1 MVTEKQKENLKR
13 CSPQEAREYGKKG
26 GKKRAENI
34 KKRKCLKEELL
45 ALLSIEQQNGKT
57 IQENW
62 VIALAKNLLRGDV
75 RTSVFVRDTIGEKPT
90 ELVEL
95 DTPLNRVEI
104 AFVDKSVPDTATDS
118 DPKIVGGNSP
128 IVGDKNAR

>member
-1 MVTEKQKENLKR
+1 MITKKQKEDLKR
-13 CSPQEAREYGKKG
+13 GSQQEAREYGKKG

-62 VIALAKNLLRGDV
+62 AIALAKNLLRGDV

-95 DTPLNRVEI
+95 DGKGLTGIKVK
-104 AFVDKSVPDTATDS
+104 FVDKSKRSKTET
-118 DPKIVGGNSP
+118 DPKIT
-128 IVGDKNAR
+128 GDYTPPHNI

>member
-1 MVTEKQKENLKR
+1 MVTEKQRENLKR

-62 VIALAKNLLRGDV
+62 AIALAKNLLRGDV

-95 DTPLNRVEI
+95 DGKGLTGIKVK
-104 AFVDKSVPDTATDS
+104 FVDKSKRSKTET
-118 DPKIVGGNSP
+118 DPKIT
-128 IVGDKNAR
+128 GDYTPPHNT

>member
-13 CSPQEAREYGKKG
+13 CSPQEAREYWKKG

-62 VIALAKNLLRGDV
+62 AIALAKNLLRGDV

-95 DTPLNRVEI
+95 DGKGLTGIKVK
-104 AFVDKSVPDTATDS
+104 FVDKSKRSKTET
-118 DPKIVGGNSP
+118 DPKIT
-128 IVGDKNAR
+128 GDYTPPHNI

>member
-1 MVTEKQKENLKR
+1 MVTEKQRENLKR

-62 VIALAKNLLRGDV
+62 AIALAKNLLRGDV

-95 DTPLNRVEI
+95 DGKGLTGIKVK
-104 AFVDKSVPDTATDS
+104 FVDKSKRSKTET
-118 DPKIVGGNSP
+118 DPKTT
-128 IVGDKNAR
+128 GDYTPPHNT

>member
-1 MVTEKQKENLKR
+1 MVTEKQRENLKR

-26 GKKRAENI
+26 GKKRAETI

-62 VIALAKNLLRGDV
+62 AIALAKNLLRGDV

-95 DTPLNRVEI
+95 DGKGLTGIKVK
-104 AFVDKSVPDTATDS
+104 FVDKSKRSKTET
-118 DPKIVGGNSP
+118 DPKIT
-128 IVGDKNAR
+128 GDYTPPHNT

>member
-62 VIALAKNLLRGDV
+62 AIALAKNLLRGDV

-95 DTPLNRVEI
+95 DGKGLTGIKVK
-104 AFVDKSVPDTATDS
+104 FVDKSKRSKTET
-118 DPKIVGGNSP
+118 DPKIT
-128 IVGDKNAR
+128 GDYTPPHNI